1 MIYPMDNTVQRYAWG
16 SRDALTRLYGLDNPR
31 RDPMAELWMGAHDK
45 APSKLVVDGVA
56 RTLGDHIAA
65 DPDAVLGRAASIDTG
80 SSAVTLPYLFKI
92 LCAGEPLSIQVHP
105 SRDLAASGYAA
116 EQERGTP
123 IDAPDRNYRDANHKP
138 ELICAIT
145 PFWGLRG
152 FRPVELIGTDFATEE
167 FADCDVNIAAP
178 RDEADL
184 RRYLTSVL
192 TLDDDDRRDL
202 IAAAIALAKSR
213 WRAGADEQPAVG
225 DESARFYW
233 ILRIADA
240 YPGDPG
246 ILSPLFLNVFSLRP
260 GQATYQ
266 PAGVLHA
273 YLGGVGAE
281 LMACSDNVLR
291 GGMTVKHV
299 DVAELERAVC
309 FRAELPVVVDGEPVD
324 RVPGFQR
331 YPTPFAEFELW
342 RGVVAGTVMIPG
354 GVPQVI
360 FCHEG
365 SARLRVVDAVVDLAP
380 GASAFADAAA
390 PGIEIDANATV
401 FVARVP

>member
-1 MIYPMDNTVQRYAWG
+1 MDNTVQRYAWG
-16 SRDALTRLYGLDNPR
+16 SRDALTRLYGFSNPR

-56 RTLGDHIAA
+56 RPLGDHIAA
-65 DPDAVLGRAASIDTG
+65 DSDAVLGRAASIDTG
-80 SSAVTLPYLFKI
+80 SSAATLPYLFKI

-152 FRPVELIGTDFATEE
+152 FRPIDSIGKDFAADE
-167 FADCDVNIAAP
+167 FADCDVDIAAP

-184 RRYLTSVL
+184 RRFLTSVL
-192 TLDDDDRRDL
+192 TLDDDQRREV
-202 IAAAIALAKSR
+202 IAAAIALAESR
-213 WRAGADEQPAVG
+213 WRAGADEPPAVG

-233 ILRIADA
+233 IQRIADV

-299 DVAELERAVC
+299 DVAELERAVS
-309 FRAELPVVVDGEPVD
+309 FRSEEPVVMDGEPVEL
-324 RVPGFQR
+324 VPGFVR

-342 RGVVAGTVMIPG
+342 RGTIAGSVTVPG
-354 GVPQVI
+354 GVPQIV
-360 FCHEG
+360 FCHDG
-365 SARLRVVDAVVDLAP
+365 SARLRAGGAVVELAP
-380 GASAFADAAA
+380 GESAFADAAA
-390 PGIEIDANATV
+390 PVIEVDANATV